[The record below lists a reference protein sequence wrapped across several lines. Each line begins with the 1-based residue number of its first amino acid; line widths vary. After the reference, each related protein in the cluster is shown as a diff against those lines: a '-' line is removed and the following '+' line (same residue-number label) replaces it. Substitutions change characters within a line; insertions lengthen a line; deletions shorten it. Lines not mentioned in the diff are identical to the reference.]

1 MTETDRDIHE
11 EEITRKPF
19 DARLMWRLLGYLR
32 PYRVWVIVAFLMI
45 LLTSAA
51 RQAGPY
57 LSKIAVD
64 DHILPGDLAGLNR
77 IVLVFVGLLV
87 FQFLA
92 DVAQRMVTQMVGQ
105 WVMYDIRKAIFA
117 HLQRLP
123 IRFFDRTPI
132 GRLMTRNT
140 NDVDALNELFT
151 DGVVAVFSD
160 IFTLIAIM
168 AYMFYMDASLALL
181 VCTTVPVM
189 FGVTFWFQGRMLR
202 AFRLARTRLARLN
215 AYLQE
220 NITGMPVVQLFGR
233 EGRHADRFDGINR
246 RYLNA
251 NLESTLYY
259 SLYFPIM
266 QLLGSVATA
275 LVIWQGSSDVIRSE
289 IEWGALVAMLQYIPR
304 FFWPILDVAERYAI
318 LQSAMASSE
327 RIFELLDTRPE
338 PGLGK
343 EGPKKIRGEIEF
355 SDVWF
360 AYNDDDWV
368 LKDVSFT
375 VKPGERL
382 AIVGATGS
390 GKTTIINLL
399 CRFYDIQRGRI
410 RIDGV
415 DIKDWNVE
423 ELRRRVGVVQQD
435 VFLFSGD
442 IGANIRLRN
451 REISEQ
457 KVEQAARDV
466 NADRF
471 ISRLPGEYGHA
482 VTEMGGTLSG
492 GQRQLLAFARAIA
505 FDPDVLVLDEA
516 TSSVDTETE
525 AWIQDALG
533 RLMRSRTSIVIAHRI
548 STVRRAHRILVL
560 HKGEIRES
568 GTHEALLAGKG
579 IYHRLHKLQYIGSA
593 RQ

>member
-1 MTETDRDIHE
+1 MTDTDRDMHE

-32 PYRVWVIVAFLMI
+32 PYRVWVIVAFVLI
-45 LLTSAA
+45 ILTSAA

-57 LSKIAVD
+57 MSKIAVD

-189 FGVTFWFQGRMLR
+189 FGATFWFQGRMLR

-233 EGRHADRFDGINR
+233 EGRHAARFDGING

-275 LVIWQGSSDVIRSE
+275 LVIWQGSSDVIRSQ

-368 LKDVSFT
+368 LKAVSFT

-415 DIKDWNVE
+415 DIKEWDVE
-423 ELRRRVGVVQQD
+423 TLRRRVGVVQQD

-451 REISEQ
+451 REIPEQ

-482 VTEMGGTLSG
+482 VTEMGGNLSG

-525 AWIQDALG
+525 AWIQDAVG

-548 STVRRAHRILVL
+548 STVRRAHRILIL
-560 HKGEIRES
+560 HKGEIRET
-568 GTHEALLAGKG
+568 GTHEALLAAKG
-579 IYHRLHKLQYIGSA
+579 IYHRLHKLQYLGSA